1 MEIRHE
7 VFVLKERHKYEKMKE
22 NVKNVSKK
30 QEKIRL
36 NSVNSRTQ
44 KKKRL

>member
-1 MEIRHE
+1 
-7 VFVLKERHKYEKMKE
+7 MKVD
-22 NVKNVSKK
+22 VKNVSKK

-44 KKKRL
+44 KITRL